1 MAQLGSAHAWGAW
14 GRRFKSCHP
23 DIFVIFK
30 KIMSFESGLLG
41 LFDTKKG
48 QGIICE
54 ENILKGPYK
63 KPTI

>member
-1 MAQLGSAHAWGAW
+1 
-14 GRRFKSCHP
+14 
-23 DIFVIFK
+23 
-30 KIMSFESGLLG
+30 MSFESGFLG

-63 KPTI
+63 NQKTLKKLKKSMMVFLYGEMKIQMNY

>member
-1 MAQLGSAHAWGAW
+1 
-14 GRRFKSCHP
+14 
-23 DIFVIFK
+23 
-30 KIMSFESGLLG
+30 MSFESGLLG